1 MGGAM
6 SNGKKEQPMDFE
18 QALAELEGIV
28 ERMEGGEQTLDQ
40 TMQDF
45 ERGMELSQQCRKSL
59 DGAQLKVEQ
68 LVRKYD
74 QYDLEPVDAQP
85 GPADAPADDA

>member
-1 MGGAM
+1 M
-6 SNGKKEQPMDFE
+6 SDEKEERPMDFE
-18 QALAELEGIV
+18 TALAELEAIV

-74 QYDLEPVDAQP
+74 QYDLEPVDTQA
-85 GPADAPADDA
+85 GIADSAADDA